1 MPSRALSLAAS
12 LALALSLSAPA
23 DAIPRDPA
31 ARAAFRKANPCPST
45 GQQRG
50 RCPGFEIDHR
60 IALMLGGPDTPE
72 NMQWLDR
79 PTHRAKTRAEFA
91 ECKRAHHCRHRGIV
105 KKQTRQLRQN

>member
-45 GQQRG
+45 GQQTG
-50 RCPGFEIDHR
+50 RCPGYVIDHR
-60 IALMLGGPDTPE
+60 IALMNGGEDHPR
-72 NMQWLDR
+72 NMQWM
-79 PTHRAKTRAEFA
+79 PTDAHRAKTRADFA
-91 ECKRAHHCRHRGIV
+91 ECRTSPTCLHRSIAR
-105 KKQTRQLRQN
+105 KNARQH